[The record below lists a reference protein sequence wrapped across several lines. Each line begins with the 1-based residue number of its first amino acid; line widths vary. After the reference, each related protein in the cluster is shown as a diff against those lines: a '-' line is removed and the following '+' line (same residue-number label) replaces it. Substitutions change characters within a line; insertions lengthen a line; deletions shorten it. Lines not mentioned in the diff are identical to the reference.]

1 MATSETLSTWRRRA
15 ATKGALYPLAK
26 CAAALHEMHIC
37 EDLNSPKAAK
47 YEREAQRAFRE
58 ASRFFERV
66 EHDPHSGA
74 RV

>member
-47 YEREAQRAFRE
+47 YEREAQRAFQQ
-58 ASRFFERV
+58 ASHVLRQLENV
-66 EHDPHSGA
+66 KA
-74 RV
+74 